1 MSEMEIPTRGIGSCV
16 LCNGSDTLQLAVC
29 LDCASRTG
37 EGLVFV
43 RQSIRRAERAR
54 VVERLRGILPPGV
67 EWEAFDL
74 AAKGY
79 LPLASVPL
87 PAAEQVLGAFAHESV
102 PTRVIPK
109 RWGVAPV
116 PPGLVLVLLSV
127 LMAGAVVG
135 LGSGNLL
142 FLASPLYAG
151 LLWLLAQ
158 LHLRRPAACRGKSGA
173 WLPRDVEERLVT
185 ALMSLPVGTPRT
197 LLSDAVRLGRLLWE
211 RAAVSGDGDIVEDTS
226 ELLALAADAATD
238 LARVEEAGRVMASQ
252 SSEGAAAA
260 AHVTGPGALAAIEA
274 SRQRLHDLLLDA
286 VGAMGGANRRLPE
299 AGGQGNELA
308 RLADAIETS
317 RVAQSRAAAEMKQL
331 LT

>member
-1 MSEMEIPTRGIGSCV
+1 MREVTIPTREIGSCV
-16 LCNGSDTLQLAVC
+16 LCNGPDTLHLEVC

-37 EGLVFV
+37 DGLVFV

-79 LPLASVPL
+79 LPLASIPL
-87 PAAEQVLGAFAHESV
+87 PAAGQALGAFAHESV
-102 PTRVIPK
+102 PTHVIPK
-109 RWGVAPV
+109 RWGVAPI

-127 LMAGAVVG
+127 LIVGAVVG
-135 LGSGNLL
+135 LVSGNLL

-158 LHLRRPAACRGKSGA
+158 LHLRRPAACRGKSGP

-211 RAAVSGDGDIVEDTS
+211 RAAVTGDGDIVEDTS

-238 LARVEEAGRVMASQ
+238 LARIEEAGRVMASQ
-252 SSEGAAAA
+252 SSEGAG

-299 AGGQGNELA
+299 AGGQGTELA

-317 RVAQSRAAAEMKQL
+317 RVAQSGAVAEVKQL
-331 LT
+331 LA